1 MNIKVK
7 FNFHPQPSPKSFID
21 TITSTINQFHR
32 GVLEIFGLGG
42 ENAERRPKVA
52 EREPKPRKRPSKQ
65 KPKPNPV
72 KESSKQR
79 LPQPDHLNM
88 YLRLR
93 LNLKRLKSNLKR
105 KPQQGISTET
115 HPIPSHLAPLPP
127 SSAQRELLYSRQAAR
142 SLPSPPVIQFTPW
155 TPILA
160 SSPPPRQP
168 TSVQNLHT
176 VHNKTSPSM
185 LHAPADSSVLEMA
198 EQPMEPRDTD
208 FLVNPKESFDSPA
221 MSINSIDAAIV
232 SPAPA
237 TAVFPDSDQ
246 YLSDFVKSEQLQES
260 YIAPG
265 AVEHGDEAGA
275 VEPPPPQQEDE
286 PTIFPEGSGDVR
298 TYPPFIFSVDS
309 LNLSGPLSKMRN
321 MKGEPL
327 DEVYTAPKR
336 YQEVK
341 VDQVK
346 EDQPRSTDDAQSL
359 QRVQLNGLAH
369 IVQYIPYDPEYLAHI
384 YGNSVVTKAL

>member
-1 MNIKVK
+1 MNNEIL
-7 FNFHPQPSPKSFID
+7 FYFQPQPSPKSFID

-52 EREPKPRKRPSKQ
+52 ERDPKPRKRPSKQ

-79 LPQPDHLNM
+79 LPQPNYLNK
-88 YLRLR
+88 YSRLR

-115 HPIPSHLAPLPP
+115 HPNPSHLAPLPP

-160 SSPPPRQP
+160 SSSPPRQP

-198 EQPMEPRDTD
+198 EEEVTEQPMKPRDTD
-208 FLVNPKESFDSPA
+208 FLVNPRESFDSPA
-221 MSINSIDAAIV
+221 LSINSIDAA
-232 SPAPA
+232 A
-237 TAVFPDSDQ
+237 TVVLPDSDQ
-246 YLSDFVKSEQLQES
+246 YLSDFVKAEQLQES
-260 YIAPG
+260 YIAP
-265 AVEHGDEAGA
+265 GA

-286 PTIFPEGSGDVR
+286 PTIFPEGSSDVR

-336 YQEVK
+336 YQEVN
-341 VDQVK
+341 QVK
-346 EDQPRSTDDAQSL
+346 EDQHRSTDDAQSL
-359 QRVQLNGLAH
+359 QRVKLNGLAH

-384 YGNSVVTKAL
+384 YGNSVVTKAI

>member
-1 MNIKVK
+1 MNNEIL
-7 FNFHPQPSPKSFID
+7 FYFQPQPSPKSFID

-52 EREPKPRKRPSKQ
+52 ERDPKPRKRPSKQ

-79 LPQPDHLNM
+79 LPQPNYLNK
-88 YLRLR
+88 YSRLR

-115 HPIPSHLAPLPP
+115 HPNPSHLAPLPP

-160 SSPPPRQP
+160 SSSPPRQP

-198 EQPMEPRDTD
+198 EEEVTEQPMKPRDTD
-208 FLVNPKESFDSPA
+208 FLVNPRESFDSPA
-221 MSINSIDAAIV
+221 LSINSIDAA
-232 SPAPA
+232 A
-237 TAVFPDSDQ
+237 TVVLPDSDQ
-246 YLSDFVKSEQLQES
+246 YLSDSVKAEQLQES
-260 YIAPG
+260 YIAP
-265 AVEHGDEAGA
+265 GA

-286 PTIFPEGSGDVR
+286 PTIFPEGSSDVR

-336 YQEVK
+336 YQEVN
-341 VDQVK
+341 QVK
-346 EDQPRSTDDAQSL
+346 EDQHRSTDDAQSL
-359 QRVQLNGLAH
+359 QRVKLNGLAH

-384 YGNSVVTKAL
+384 YGNSVVTKAI